1 MSVNIYDKVTG
12 ELIQIAGNANG
23 VIDDTNVS
31 NKTTYSS
38 EKIEEK
44 IKTLKPTQYLE
55 YDGEDITCENTLAG
69 KTSDMLIK
77 GKTYQNL
84 ILGKKSSS
92 NINYENGVITSQI
105 TPATDLSPVIQ
116 LNLSNAKANQKYTF
130 LCNVIENKNNT
141 LIIAGGTNDQHEIMN
156 KTELKKGINKIVF
169 TSKSTLTDN
178 ITLPIWFRAPINI
191 QQSVKIKDLILLEGD
206 WTNKEVPSSIT
217 GIESVGE
224 KENKISILSNNN
236 KLADD
241 INYKQDKKE
250 ILLPIDGGLKSL
262 PNGVY
267 DTIEERSDGVYLVQR
282 VKKMPLHGSV
292 SFIYPQEQNST
303 NTVLIYFTNTH
314 DGIAYSNNIMCNVV
328 KVYSGVGDIWSS
340 SFDDEGV
347 KLNQK
352 ADLLIRINKS
362 RLDTVDNDG
371 IKKFIDDNQ
380 LTVYYELNAPVE
392 TKLDINNLN
401 LEAYEGTTYITTDNA
416 IHPTLS
422 FKAPLSYTLVD
433 SLQELNNK
441 IEKIKNQYCYTH
453 GCKFEVEKH
462 FNIFN
467 LNKLKPGS
475 SFNSIYWPWIIRVDD
490 KLKNPLGKYYLY
502 YSTDHAMTAGGIGLA
517 YSDNILD
524 GFTDYGK
531 IYQNENKE
539 TETPSVIYDYKN
551 KKFIIYFH
559 SLATYEGEHQTSW
572 RVLSDDGINF
582 DSSTLKKAFDLN
594 HNELMG
600 DLHNGYL
607 HPFNI
612 GDTWYAYSLMGG
624 GDDCTSAFHI
634 SEDGGY
640 TWKTD
645 YKQMGAWGYNTE
657 NNTLLNPYHGTVIQ
671 KYGIFWWVGSRT
683 NFTSG
688 TNPKVRSSI
697 DIVPLN
703 DFTHPA
709 AKSSVLISMDNEEY
723 ESSNIRQCT
732 CFYDEGNIY
741 ILYQCDNVFNC
752 AILK

>member
-1 MSVNIYDKVTG
+1 MSVNIYNKETG

-23 VIDDTNVS
+23 VIDDANVS

-44 IKTLKPTQYLE
+44 I
-55 YDGEDITCENTLAG
+55 N
-69 KTSDMLIK
+69 
-77 GKTYQNL
+77 
-84 ILGKKSSS
+84 
-92 NINYENGVITSQI
+92 
-105 TPATDLSPVIQ
+105 
-116 LNLSNAKANQKYTF
+116 
-130 LCNVIENKNNT
+130 
-141 LIIAGGTNDQHEIMN
+141 
-156 KTELKKGINKIVF
+156 
-169 TSKSTLTDN
+169 
-178 ITLPIWFRAPINI
+178 
-191 QQSVKIKDLILLEGD
+191 
-206 WTNKEVPSSIT
+206 
-217 GIESVGE
+217 
-224 KENKISILSNNN
+224 
-236 KLADD
+236 
-241 INYKQDKKE
+241 
-250 ILLPIDGGLKSL
+250 
-262 PNGVY
+262 
-267 DTIEERSDGVYLVQR
+267 
-282 VKKMPLHGSV
+282 
-292 SFIYPQEQNST
+292 
-303 NTVLIYFTNTH
+303 
-314 DGIAYSNNIMCNVV
+314 
-328 KVYSGVGDIWSS
+328 
-340 SFDDEGV
+340 
-347 KLNQK
+347 
-352 ADLLIRINKS
+352 
-362 RLDTVDNDG
+362 
-371 IKKFIDDNQ
+371 
-380 LTVYYELNAPVE
+380 
-392 TKLDINNLN
+392 
-401 LEAYEGTTYITTDNA
+401 
-416 IHPTLS
+416 
-422 FKAPLSYTLVD
+422 
-433 SLQELNNK
+433 
-441 IEKIKNQYCYTH
+441 NQYCYTH

-531 IYQNENKE
+531 IYQNGNKE

-645 YKQMGAWGYNTE
+645 YKQMGAWGYNAE

-671 KYGIFWWVGSRT
+671 KYGIFWWVGART

-688 TNPKVRSSI
+688 SNPKVRSSI

-723 ESSNIRQCT
+723 ESNNIRQCT

-741 ILYQCDNVFNC
+741 ILYQCDNIFNC

>member
-23 VIDDTNVS
+23 VIDDINSS

-38 EKIEEK
+38 EKI
-44 IKTLKPTQYLE
+44 
-55 YDGEDITCENTLAG
+55 D
-69 KTSDMLIK
+69 
-77 GKTYQNL
+77 
-84 ILGKKSSS
+84 
-92 NINYENGVITSQI
+92 
-105 TPATDLSPVIQ
+105 
-116 LNLSNAKANQKYTF
+116 
-130 LCNVIENKNNT
+130 
-141 LIIAGGTNDQHEIMN
+141 
-156 KTELKKGINKIVF
+156 
-169 TSKSTLTDN
+169 
-178 ITLPIWFRAPINI
+178 
-191 QQSVKIKDLILLEGD
+191 
-206 WTNKEVPSSIT
+206 
-217 GIESVGE
+217 
-224 KENKISILSNNN
+224 
-236 KLADD
+236 
-241 INYKQDKKE
+241 
-250 ILLPIDGGLKSL
+250 
-262 PNGVY
+262 
-267 DTIEERSDGVYLVQR
+267 
-282 VKKMPLHGSV
+282 
-292 SFIYPQEQNST
+292 
-303 NTVLIYFTNTH
+303 
-314 DGIAYSNNIMCNVV
+314 
-328 KVYSGVGDIWSS
+328 
-340 SFDDEGV
+340 
-347 KLNQK
+347 
-352 ADLLIRINKS
+352 
-362 RLDTVDNDG
+362 
-371 IKKFIDDNQ
+371 
-380 LTVYYELNAPVE
+380 
-392 TKLDINNLN
+392 
-401 LEAYEGTTYITTDNA
+401 
-416 IHPTLS
+416 
-422 FKAPLSYTLVD
+422 
-433 SLQELNNK
+433 NK
-441 IEKIKNQYCYTH
+441 IEKNKNQYCYTH

-467 LNKLKPGS
+467 LSSLKPGS

-490 KLKNPLGKYYLY
+490 KLDNPLGKYYLY

-531 IYQNENKE
+531 IYQNGNNE

-572 RVLSDDGINF
+572 RILSDDGINF
-582 DSSTLKKAFDLN
+582 DNSTLKKAFDLN

-612 GDTWYAYSLMGG
+612 GDTYYAYSLMGG

-645 YKQMGAWGYNTE
+645 YKQMGAWGYKPE

-688 TNPKVRSSI
+688 SNPKTRSSI

-723 ESSNIRQCT
+723 ESNNIRQCT

-741 ILYQCDNVFNC
+741 ILYQCDNIFNC